1 MKTFDAIYAV
11 VASIPRGK
19 VLTYKDVA
27 VKARIGNPR
36 VVGFALHVNDDP
48 GRIPCHRV
56 VRSDGTL
63 ASGYAFGGKHAQRK
77 RLVEEGVPFVKKYRV
92 NFTQALSL
100 EQSRRVEGL
109 TQ

>member
-11 VASIPRGK
+11 VASIPTGK

-36 VVGFALHVNDDP
+36 VVGFALHANDDP

-56 VRSDGTL
+56 VRSDGSL
-63 ASGYAFGGKHAQRK
+63 AKGYAFGGYKKQK
-77 RLVEEGVPFVKKYRV
+77 ERLVEEGITFIKDSLVDLQRHLA
-92 NFTQALSL
+92 TQ
-100 EQSRRVEGL
+100 
-109 TQ
+109 